1 MAFIPLLALVAGL
14 AGAGSD
20 KAPIHIVGIGQGDTI
35 ACEGRAVVVEGTDH
49 DLTFTGDCA
58 GLTLTGT
65 GSKVAID
72 LRPGAAVAVTGTD
85 QTVKWR
91 SAKAPTVR
99 VTGIDN
105 HVSKAP

>member
-14 AGAGSD
+14 AAANTS
-20 KAPIHIVGIGQGDTI
+20 PIHVVGIGQGNTI
-35 ACEGRAVVVEGTDH
+35 ACEGRDVIVEGTDH

-58 GLTLTGT
+58 SLKLTGT
-65 GSKVAID
+65 GSKIAID
-72 LRPGAAVAVTGTD
+72 LRPGAVVLVTGTD

-91 SAKAPTVR
+91 SAKPPKVSM
-99 VTGIDN
+99 TGIDN